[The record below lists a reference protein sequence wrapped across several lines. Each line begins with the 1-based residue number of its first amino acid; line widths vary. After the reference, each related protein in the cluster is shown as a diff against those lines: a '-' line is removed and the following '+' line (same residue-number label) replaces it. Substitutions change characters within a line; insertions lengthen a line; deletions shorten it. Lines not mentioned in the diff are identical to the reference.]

1 MTLFVL
7 VIVQCVH
14 LSGSQYSGTWSH
26 TPECFCKHF
35 HFYVNESIVS
45 IIGN

>member
-7 VIVQCVH
+7 VIVQCVNTQVFGH
-14 LSGSQYSGTWSH
+14 ICLNGSVNI
-26 TPECFCKHF
+26 F
-35 HFYVNESIVS
+35 HFYVRESIVS

>member
-7 VIVQCVH
+7 IIVQCVS
-14 LSGSQYSGTWSH
+14 LSGSQYSGIWSH
-26 TPECFCKHF
+26 MPEWFCKHF
-35 HFYVNESIVS
+35 HFYVRESIVS